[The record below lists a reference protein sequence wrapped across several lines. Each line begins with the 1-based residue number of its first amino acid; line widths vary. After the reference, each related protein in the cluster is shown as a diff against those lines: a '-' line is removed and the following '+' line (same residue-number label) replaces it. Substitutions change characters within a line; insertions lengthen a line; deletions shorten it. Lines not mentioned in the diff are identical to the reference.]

1 MRLRIPLLLH
11 VQSAVGPTAVQR
23 RLPLSN
29 NKTLSAPTKCAVCW
43 PENQGSFCGGAPSV
57 SCHGSNAGQGSP
69 PRITQGKLP
78 SLPRRQRTSPVPSP
92 SLKSIA
98 STQSWKR
105 TDKRRMLLSAENPI
119 EFEWVYSRTPRN
131 GHSPVA
137 TAHTGY
143 TWGAGRFVA

>member
-23 RLPLSN
+23 RFPLSN
-29 NKTLSAPTKCAVCW
+29 NNKPSAPRKCAVCW
-43 PENQGSFCGGAPSV
+43 CENQGSFCEGSPRV
-57 SCHGSNAGQGSP
+57 SSGGSNVGQGSP
-69 PRITQGKLP
+69 PFVTHGKSP

-92 SLKSIA
+92 SLKSMA
-98 STQSWKR
+98 RTQSWKR

-137 TAHTGY
+137 TAH
-143 TWGAGRFVA
+143 